1 MTFPLLRRIHIYGDY
16 YHEKVRRGMLRQK
29 AKVAVMR
36 KFLCMV
42 YALSRSG
49 ERFDEERFRTCESQY
64 HKERHKERAA

>member
-16 YHEKVRRGMLRQK
+16 YHEKVEKGMPGQK

-42 YALSRSG
+42 YSLAQSG
-49 ERFDEERFRTCESQY
+49 ECFDPVRFRTCESQY
-64 HKERHKERAA
+64 RRAA